1 MLTAERPT
9 PVPEKATAPL
19 ESHAA
24 FSHTPASRDP
34 LTLLEEQAVT
44 RLPDLVPIRYG
55 RMLQSPFG
63 YNRGAARFMAAD
75 LADAPRSGL
84 VVSPAFENAIAEFG
98 ETYAELND
106 GDHLHLAEAAASG
119 RVQARSD
126 L

>member
-9 PVPEKATAPL
+9 PVPETATARTSRGTSKERRAAGKALRTNAPL

-24 FSHTPASRDP
+24 FSRTPASRDP

-55 RMLQSPFG
+55 P
-63 YNRGAARFMAAD
+63 
-75 LADAPRSGL
+75 
-84 VVSPAFENAIAEFG
+84 EFG
-98 ETYAELND
+98 ETYADVND
-106 GDHLHLAEAAASG
+106 GDHLQLAEAAASG